1 MGSFVWLHLVGVAL
15 QNIVPVPKHLV
26 VMAHHRLVADHIL
39 DKVHY
44 ALSAIGAWW
53 RLTRFLKLVNA
64 VLICDS
70 GSTTAPD
77 IEHND

>member
-1 MGSFVWLHLVGVAL
+1 MQHSYITVEYIHPYRNLIIMGSFVWLHLVGVAL

-44 ALSAIGAWW
+44 ALSAIGA
-53 RLTRFLKLVNA
+53 
-64 VLICDS
+64 
-70 GSTTAPD
+70 
-77 IEHND
+77 

>member
-44 ALSAIGAWW
+44 ALSAIGA
-53 RLTRFLKLVNA
+53 
-64 VLICDS
+64 
-70 GSTTAPD
+70 
-77 IEHND
+77 